1 MEPREISTTS
11 RSKSSTISV
20 SPLGRLCLRF
30 GSPVLIAVVGVPSTA
45 HIKYQLQKVVP
56 WAFKRYV
63 RRMKP
68 PACPDR
74 PEQLY
79 KWAWDVEKERKE
91 KQQVEQV
98 ERMEKQE
105 ELQDMPE
112 RWG

>member
-1 MEPREISTTS
+1 
-11 RSKSSTISV
+11 
-20 SPLGRLCLRF
+20 
-30 GSPVLIAVVGVPSTA
+30 
-45 HIKYQLQKVVP
+45 
-56 WAFKRYV
+56 
-63 RRMKP
+63 MKP

-105 ELQDMPE
+105 EIE
-112 RWG
+112 RQV

>member
-20 SPLGRLCLRF
+20 SPLGRLGLRF

-45 HIKYQLQKVVP
+45 HIKYQLQTVVP
-56 WAFKRYV
+56 WAFKRHV

-68 PACPDR
+68 PECPDR

-98 ERMEKQE
+98 EI
-105 ELQDMPE
+105 QDMPE
-112 RWG
+112 RMEIERKV